1 MCRQS
6 IYIRHLITLI
16 FFDLFLTYLYNN
28 LIHKKSSKYAST
40 YGTQKVFLTILR
52 ELI

>member
-1 MCRQS
+1 MYD
-6 IYIRHLITLI
+6 IYLITLI
-16 FFDLFLTYLYNN
+16 FFDLSLTYLYNN

-40 YGTQKVFLTILR
+40 YDTQKVFLTILR